1 MEKMN
6 GIFTSVTRLLHSV
19 GFPKIDLPQTHTICC
34 VGLIGQKEQCFDRVN
49 ILIPF
54 TEINLNSHKLH
65 TSASISISFDP
76 SLNAVPILNNESAL
90 PQKSTITFYCPAQI
104 GQHTQTDTHRT

>member
-6 GIFTSVTRLLHSV
+6 RIFTSVTGLLHSV
-19 GFPKIDLPQTHTICC
+19 GLPKIDLPQTHTICC
-34 VGLIGQKEQCFDRVN
+34 VGLVREKEQCFDRVT
-49 ILIPF
+49 ILTPF

-65 TSASISISFDP
+65 TLASISISLDP
-76 SLNAVPILNNESAL
+76 SLNAVSILNNESAL

-104 GQHTQTDTHRT
+104 G